1 MKYDEMIEKA
11 LNGKSVNAMSKAWGI
26 PQVTLNRYVRGE
38 RLPDYD
44 TALKMAK
51 AAGLEPG
58 IAFEVLAEEE
68 RRKKAR
74 QFRLQSGFVQ
84 TDLLL
89 IVATLGLA
97 AVLFILCQTTT

>member
-1 MKYDEMIEKA
+1 MNYDEMIEKA
-11 LNGKSVNAMSKAWGI
+11 LDGKSVNAMSKAWGV

-44 TALKMAK
+44 TALKIAK

-58 IAFEVLAEEE
+58 LAFEVLAEEE
-68 RRKKAR
+68 RQKKAR
-74 QFRLQSGFVQ
+74 QFRLQRGFVQ

-89 IVATLGLA
+89 LLATCGLSA
-97 AVLFILCQTTT
+97 LYLYYVK